1 MRTTYRLFIS
11 LVMFFIIV
19 IAAGCTSK
27 EAAVKTQR
35 AAVNAIIA
43 QARADS
49 VERAYQRR
57 EAADRTREAFSRAEI
72 DQDWT
77 DVRPTADDPTGAGG
91 LRVIEDDLVPMR
103 VALQKMKDYADSLTW
118 IDAGISETQARQLY
132 TETSQRYV
140 RELLRIYRLPL
151 TQRVSAR
158 YPSAVYRDYFLDRPS
173 EMAELVH
180 YMMEEYDVP
189 LAAVGLTKTSL
200 DDLARRDFRAYVD
213 YWRLK
218 LRTANNFGVA
228 LDTKELSDEINSAL
242 GDFKVTRA
250 DLGLTEIEVI
260 VVTGR

>member
-1 MRTTYRLFIS
+1 MRTMYRLFIG
-11 LVMFFIIV
+11 LALLF

-27 EAAVKTQR
+27 GAAVKAQR
-35 AAVNAIIA
+35 AVAERIA
-43 QARADS
+43 EARADS

-77 DVRPTADDPTGAGG
+77 DIRPTADDPTGAGS
-91 LRVIEDDLVPMR
+91 LRIIEDDLVPMR

-118 IDAGISETQARQLY
+118 IEAGISEAQARQLY

-158 YPSAVYRDYFLDRPS
+158 YPSAGCRDYFLDRPS
-173 EMAELVH
+173 EMAELVQD
-180 YMMEEYDVP
+180 MMEEYNVP

-242 GDFKVTRA
+242 DDFKVTRA